1 MLVARHSARAAPLL
15 CRAPTPRGALC
26 MRGGPCCTWRASH
39 PARGEFARRA
49 EPGSR
54 ALLCS
59 LSMLLRSSV
68 ARRAGRSELPLG
80 ARAHRRESG
89 HATHARNLGRA
100 PERRAHSQIS
110 AQINLALF
118 SARQEISPAILHR
131 HSAVFLMCFGGM
143 CFGGASSLVG
153 GFGGSIRLN
162 NHHSHTQPA
171 QIQGHRVYLMS
182 KEEKPTTT
190 TSPSIPPTPLV
201 HSSAGERRRPHHPRC
216 PKTRFGSTAFFFYC
230 RAGRAALSFPRR
242 ENQPGFAVRRMAPR
256 TTKRVKEEEGE
267 AREGGGR
274 SVLSERPAPPLWPAS
289 SLVTPAPVVPHA
301 LVLSSLP
308 APPPLRH
315 LLTPRRHVP
324 TRADRAPSAGSEE
337 VARREARRTRVD
349 RAPRQ
354 RKADI
359 PPCART
365 PCAPHRVPRVSRAE
379 SWCAHPHRPASERGS
394 IARRARTGGQE
405 EETTEA
411 HQRPTSPR
419 CSTAAVRTTRPLD
432 PHAPAPAP
440 RGCHSSTRR
449 AVR

>member
-1 MLVARHSARAAPLL
+1 MRALFVSPRPCSSAALLWGLPSLLVARHSARAAPLL

-190 TSPSIPPTPLV
+190 TNPLF
-201 HSSAGERRRPHHPRC
+201 RRRRSSTRRRGSAAAHTTPDG
-216 PKTRFGSTAFFFYC
+216 PKAQFGSTAFFFYC

-267 AREGGGR
+267 ARGVGSAR
-274 SVLSERPAPPLWPAS
+274 SSW
-289 SLVTPAPVVPHA
+289 
-301 LVLSSLP
+301 
-308 APPPLRH
+308 
-315 LLTPRRHVP
+315 
-324 TRADRAPSAGSEE
+324 
-337 VARREARRTRVD
+337 RVW
-349 RAPRQ
+349 A
-354 RKADI
+354 
-359 PPCART
+359 
-365 PCAPHRVPRVSRAE
+365 
-379 SWCAHPHRPASERGS
+379 
-394 IARRARTGGQE
+394 
-405 EETTEA
+405 
-411 HQRPTSPR
+411 
-419 CSTAAVRTTRPLD
+419 
-432 PHAPAPAP
+432 
-440 RGCHSSTRR
+440 
-449 AVR
+449 